1 MVIIRTT
8 FLVVVTTLPGRACGY
23 VQEGG
28 SSPVLCLREA
38 VQKKGVHGRIY
49 GARTDKEEVL
59 TTILFVF
66 FILVGFRHI
75 GNNFGL

>member
-1 MVIIRTT
+1 MWQAFQKKGV
-8 FLVVVTTLPGRACGY
+8 PGRACGS

-28 SSPVLCLREA
+28 SFPVLCLREA

-49 GARTDKEEVL
+49 GARTDKEGVL

-75 GNNFGL
+75 GNSFGL

>member
-1 MVIIRTT
+1 M
-8 FLVVVTTLPGRACGY
+8 
-23 VQEGG
+23 
-28 SSPVLCLREA
+28 LCLREA

-49 GARTDKEEVL
+49 GARTDKGVL